1 MKNYQRLKGM
11 VAATFTPL
19 DVNGELNLSVIPK
32 YADQMAASGMTGV
45 FVCGTTG
52 ESLSL
57 KAVLK

>member
-32 YADQMAASGMTGV
+32 YADQMAASGMT
-45 FVCGTTG
+45 VC
-52 ESLSL
+52 LYVAPQVNL
-57 KAVLK
+57 FH